1 MQKTFIRPLT
11 DEERRT
17 MTDWLAFLEKQS
29 TSQSAV
35 TLKYWL
41 TLGATFSAFVGVA
54 VLLRLTDLLPL
65 MICVHV
71 LLGFAGAGVL
81 QSPLFERWQMT
92 GNYLAQIARH
102 QETLTRG
109 QRRVQQVEAV
119 AVAVLRF
126 ADDED
131 GDDYEVFFCDL
142 GDSTV
147 LCLSGDAVTEASQ
160 DGEFPCLRFE
170 RLGYPDG
177 GGFDTT
183 S

>member
-1 MQKTFIRPLT
+1 
-11 DEERRT
+11 
-17 MTDWLAFLEKQS
+17 
-29 TSQSAV
+29 
-35 TLKYWL
+35 
-41 TLGATFSAFVGVA
+41 
-54 VLLRLTDLLPL
+54 
-65 MICVHV
+65 
-71 LLGFAGAGVL
+71 
-81 QSPLFERWQMT
+81 MT

-102 QETLTRG
+102 RETLTRG

-177 GGFDTT
+177 GGFDALVSKSEPVAPACGYDWAELTGVRMPEDGEILTGT
-183 S
+183 SRHAARCLHPRLGFDRHAAARQRDLVVHAGSVRHQR